1 MLRKEKR
8 REGAIREAG
17 RKPACL
23 RPRRRG
29 GLRFA
34 SPLRSPATQVSAV
47 GRPGC
52 RGRQPL
58 HSAPVMAS
66 RKRLRRSRRILRK
79 NDSSTP
85 LRMTNVGCVPAVGA
99 AISRPPTHS
108 RARPRAIRE
117 SPLNGQLRPR
127 RRGAS
132 RCARHGKL
140 SSAPSPSKSA
150 PPSCLP
156 PRGRWQPPI
165 SREAAVGRGPCPSKA
180 PESALCGIGR
190 SPRRPGL
197 PTIIVI
203 FIVSAKQ
210 SLRNRL
216 PREKCGRFALFAN
229 LPHF

>member
-34 SPLRSPATQVSAV
+34 SPLRSSATQVSAV

-99 AISRPPTHS
+99 HHDAPGT
-108 RARPRAIRE
+108 AN
-117 SPLNGQLRPR
+117 SPSHNPR
-127 RRGAS
+127 RIRTA
-132 RCARHGKL
+132 L
-140 SSAPSPSKSA
+140 
-150 PPSCLP
+150 LP
-156 PRGRWQPPI
+156 PPPGEVAAADLPRGGCRKG
-165 SREAAVGRGPCPSKA
+165 GRCPSALPK
-180 PESALCGIGR
+180 SGLCGIGR
-190 SPRRPGL
+190 SPLRPGL
-197 PTIIVI
+197 PDIILI
-203 FIVSAKQ
+203 FIVSAKR

-216 PREKCGRFALFAN
+216 PREKCGGFAILAN
-229 LPHF
+229 PPHYLSRAPSSRRAPFFFILHAAGFPAPHPP

>member
-1 MLRKEKR
+1 MLRKEKRRKEKR

-99 AISRPPTHS
+99 AIGRPPTTT

-117 SPLNGQLRPR
+117 SPLHGHLRPR
-127 RRGAS
+127 RRG
-132 RCARHGKL
+132 RR
-140 SSAPSPSKSA
+140 
-150 PPSCLP
+150 
-156 PRGRWQPPI
+156 
-165 SREAAVGRGPCPSKA
+165 
-180 PESALCGIGR
+180 
-190 SPRRPGL
+190 PRRPGAANCPSHQARANPHNAL
-197 PTIIVI
+197 ASPAGGLGCGSRRSPARRLSEGGLVRLRRLKPP
-203 FIVSAKQ
+203 SAG
-210 SLRNRL
+210 S
-216 PREKCGRFALFAN
+216 G
-229 LPHF
+229 

>member
-29 GLRFA
+29 GLRFP

-47 GRPGC
+47 GMPGC

-99 AISRPPTHS
+99 AIGRPPTTT

-117 SPLNGQLRPR
+117 SPLHGHLRPR

-132 RCARHGKL
+132 RCARHGKQPFAQPPANPHNALASPHGGLGCGGRRSPARRL
-140 SSAPSPSKSA
+140 SEGVESPSATRSPSP
-150 PPSCLP
+150 P
-156 PRGRWQPPI
+156 Q
-165 SREAAVGRGPCPSKA
+165 GPTSPVARLARYYSHFYCISKA
-180 PESALCGIGR
+180 ELAQPASA
-190 SPRRPGL
+190 
-197 PTIIVI
+197 
-203 FIVSAKQ
+203 
-210 SLRNRL
+210 
-216 PREKCGRFALFAN
+216 
-229 LPHF
+229 

>member
-23 RPRRRG
+23 RPCRRG
-29 GLRFA
+29 GLRFP

-99 AISRPPTHS
+99 AIGRPPTTT

-117 SPLNGQLRPR
+117 SPLHGHLRPR
-127 RRGAS
+127 RRG
-132 RCARHGKL
+132 RR
-140 SSAPSPSKSA
+140 
-150 PPSCLP
+150 
-156 PRGRWQPPI
+156 
-165 SREAAVGRGPCPSKA
+165 
-180 PESALCGIGR
+180 
-190 SPRRPGL
+190 PRRPGAANCPSHQARANPHNAL
-197 PTIIVI
+197 ASPAGGLGCGSRRSPARRLSEGGLVRLRRLKPP
-203 FIVSAKQ
+203 SAG
-210 SLRNRL
+210 S
-216 PREKCGRFALFAN
+216 G
-229 LPHF
+229 